1 MGILV
6 LTFHSVMNH
15 DKPRP
20 WSFLST
26 PVDIFENTLKVL
38 KKKGYKTISLQ
49 ELYDIKKEKKK
60 ITDKLVVLN
69 LDDGFLDNYT
79 IVYPMLKKYGF
90 KATVYVSPDFVDP
103 RGIKREQVYE
113 KIRKGERIEPDNNW
127 GYMSWDELC
136 EIDASGVI
144 DVQGHAITHTWYP
157 AGPILVDFQEKSG
170 SFYWLWWNKYPE
182 RKPFWL
188 TEYNPDE
195 IEDTPVFN
203 FGKSIAG
210 KRFIINQQA
219 IDYVNTRNKELGE
232 KSKSEKLEIINNELS
247 RKFPDGIGVYE
258 TDGEY
263 AERLRYEIQTSKNI
277 IEEKLNKEVRFMAW
291 PGGGKNPLAEEL
303 ARKAGYLAVTAK
315 GKSVNETDDDL
326 FYIYRV
332 GGWSALKIL
341 GKHSAALEKLFIRM
355 QLSRG
360 KGKGGIL
367 QRFISRIGKIYRGRY
382 SRKRRKKGEVS
393 Q

>member
-1 MGILV
+1 
-6 LTFHSVMNH
+6 
-15 DKPRP
+15 
-20 WSFLST
+20 
-26 PVDIFENTLKVL
+26 
-38 KKKGYKTISLQ
+38 
-49 ELYDIKKEKKK
+49 
-60 ITDKLVVLN
+60 
-69 LDDGFLDNYT
+69 
-79 IVYPMLKKYGF
+79 
-90 KATVYVSPDFVDP
+90 
-103 RGIKREQVYE
+103 
-113 KIRKGERIEPDNNW
+113 
-127 GYMSWDELC
+127 
-136 EIDASGVI
+136 
-144 DVQGHAITHTWYP
+144 
-157 AGPILVDFQEKSG
+157 
-170 SFYWLWWNKYPE
+170 
-182 RKPFWL
+182 
-188 TEYNPDE
+188 
-195 IEDTPVFN
+195 
-203 FGKSIAG
+203 
-210 KRFIINQQA
+210 
-219 IDYVNTRNKELGE
+219 
-232 KSKSEKLEIINNELS
+232 ELS
-247 RKFPDGIGVYE
+247 RKFPDGIDVYE

-303 ARKAGYLAVTAK
+303 AREAGYLAVTAK